1 MAAALDT
8 EQTRFP
14 ALAGIWGESL
24 GEFLGTMVLIL
35 FGDGCVAG
43 VLLFGV
49 GGITGTSGAA
59 TPLWVNWMVIA
70 WGWGLAV
77 MLGVYVAGTLSGAH
91 LNPAVTL
98 GFAVTRRFP
107 WNKVVP
113 YIVAQVLGAFVAA
126 LILWMVYHGAFDQFE
141 KIQHISRGSNTG
153 MGTTEAAVFYTFKKP
168 FVGLFGAFADQVVGT
183 ALLVGLIFAIVDIRN
198 SPPQANVAPYIIGL
212 LVVAIGLSFGYNA
225 GYAINPA
232 RDFGPR
238 LLAWIVGFKGIA
250 LPGPDNYFWVP
261 IIGPIVG
268 GILGALVYEYTIH
281 QALLARPVPPS
292 GTAAEVGTTDREPD
306 NTTGDGRTRR
316 AR

>member
-1 MAAALDT
+1 MATQAMERPTITA
-8 EQTRFP
+8 FG
-14 ALAGIWGESL
+14 GIVGESI

-70 WGWGLAV
+70 FGWGIAV

-98 GFAVTRRFP
+98 AFAATRKFP
-107 WNKVVP
+107 WNKVAP
-113 YIVAQVLGAFVAA
+113 YIIAQVLGAFVAA
-126 LILWMVYHGAFDQFE
+126 LILWMVYHGAFDAFE
-141 KIQHISRGSNTG
+141 KIQHVSRGSNTP

-168 FVGLFGAFADQVVGT
+168 FVGMFGAFADQVVGT
-183 ALLVGLIFAIVDIRN
+183 ALLVGLIFAVIDVRN
-198 SPPQANVAPYIIGL
+198 SPPQGNLAPYIIGFI
-212 LVVAIGLSFGYNA
+212 VVGIGLSFGYNA

-250 LPGPDNYFWVP
+250 LPGPDGYFWVP
-261 IIGPIVG
+261 IVGPIVG
-268 GILGALVYEYTIH
+268 GVIGAFVYEYTIH
-281 QALLARPVPPS
+281 QALLMRGTPPS
-292 GTAAEVGTTDREPD
+292 GTAEPVGVTDRAPD
-306 NTTGDGRTRR
+306 ETVPSGRTRR
-316 AR
+316 NR